1 MLASEH
7 AVVLALGDLAVG
19 EALAALDRR
28 CLAGLDLPLVAHDLV
43 AYSGDTLVEEASDGL
58 VGTVDSIE
66 VRRHTCTES

>member
-1 MLASEH
+1 MFASEST
-7 AVVLALGDLAVG
+7 VVLVLGNSSVS
-19 EALAALDRR
+19 EALTALDLYS
-28 CLAGLDLPLVAHDLV
+28 LAGFDLPLVAHDLV